1 MDLLSA
7 LSLGE
12 LALSFSRV
20 PLFPVFDLSY
30 FIVSI
35 LYLKYEP
42 GAVELSRRHP
52 VASWLCAMLHCFGSY
67 ILADLLLGEPLID
80 YFSNNSSVLL
90 ASAVWYLIFFC
101 PLDLFYKCVCF
112 LPVKLIFVA
121 MKEVVRVRKIA
132 VGIHHA
138 HHHYHHGWFVM
149 IATGWVKGSGVA
161 LMSNV
166 EQLLR
171 GVWKPETNEILHMS
185 FPTKASLYGAVLFT
199 LQQTR
204 WLPVSKA
211 TLIFIFTMF
220 MVSCKVFLTA
230 THSHGSPFD
239 VLEGYICP
247 VLFGAAWEGDH
258 HHDNHGGG
266 AHGGTQGGGPGAL
279 HSPLPSKSKEELS
292 EGSRKK
298 KAKKA
303 D

>member
-1 MDLLSA
+1 M
-7 LSLGE
+7 LG
-12 LALSFSRV
+12 V
-20 PLFPVFDLSY
+20 PTTC
-30 FIVSI
+30 
-35 LYLKYEP
+35 P

-80 YFSNNSSVLL
+80 YFSNNSSILL

-161 LMSNV
+161 LMSNF

-185 FPTKASLYGAVLFT
+185 FPTKASLYGAILFT

-211 TLIFIFTMF
+211 SLIFIFTMF

-230 THSHGSPFD
+230 THSHTSPFD
-239 VLEGYICP
+239 ALEGYICP
-247 VLFGAAWEGDH
+247 VLFGSACGGDH
-258 HHDNHGGG
+258 HHDNHGGS
-266 AHGGTQGGGPGAL
+266 HGGGGPGAQ
-279 HSPLPSKSKEELS
+279 HSAMPAKSKEELS

-298 KAKKA
+298 KTKKA

>member
-1 MDLLSA
+1 MELLSA

-30 FIVSI
+30 FIVSL

-42 GAVELSRRHP
+42 GSPA
-52 VASWLCAMLHCFGSY
+52 
-67 ILADLLLGEPLID
+67 
-80 YFSNNSSVLL
+80 
-90 ASAVWYLIFFC
+90 ASAFAHLQYSNESRSPAIQLTGGKCSRAGQGGEGLVPPRPPPHCDATSLRRYLTFFC
-101 PLDLFYKCVCF
+101 PLDLFYKCVSF
-112 LPVKLIFVA
+112 LPVKLVFVA

-138 HHHYHHGWFVM
+138 HHHYHHGWFIM

-161 LMSNV
+161 LMANF

-185 FPTKASLYGAVLFT
+185 FPSKASLYGAVLFT

-211 TLIFIFTMF
+211 TLIFLFTMF

-239 VLEGYICP
+239 VLEAYVCP
-247 VLFGAAWEGDH
+247 VLFGTAWGGDHHH
-258 HHDNHGGG
+258 HHDNHGPQHCPPQP
-266 AHGGTQGGGPGAL
+266 A
-279 HSPLPSKSKEELS
+279 KSKEELA

-298 KAKKA
+298 KTKKA

>member
-1 MDLLSA
+1 MELLSA

-30 FIVSI
+30 FIVSL

-42 GAVELSRRHP
+42 ARPWVLNRSPGQERREGVLRLAGRRGNVSSRSPAGVRQRK
-52 VASWLCAMLHCFGSY
+52 VTGSPP
-67 ILADLLLGEPLID
+67 DTQSGKR
-80 YFSNNSSVLL
+80 
-90 ASAVWYLIFFC
+90 YLTFFC
-101 PLDLFYKCVCF
+101 PLDLFYKCVSF
-112 LPVKLIFVA
+112 LPVKLVFVA

-138 HHHYHHGWFVM
+138 HHHYHHGWFIM

-161 LMSNV
+161 LMANF

-185 FPTKASLYGAVLFT
+185 FPSKASLYGAVLFT

-211 TLIFIFTMF
+211 TLIFLFTMF

-239 VLEGYICP
+239 VLEAYVCP
-247 VLFGAAWEGDH
+247 VLFGTAWGGDHHH
-258 HHDNHGGG
+258 HHDNHGPQHCPPQP
-266 AHGGTQGGGPGAL
+266 A
-279 HSPLPSKSKEELS
+279 KSKEELA

-298 KAKKA
+298 KTKKA